1 MQTLNAKT
9 RKFRL
14 SPVHPPLKVGAYR
27 PDQSLLLPTPQCY
40 EVFKLTEHATTT
52 TAKPSSIATLAQM
65 HYTASAAKAHITA
78 GSDASMNG
86 EGKSAGIAF
95 QVGMTI
101 ERNDTMLTKVIA
113 KESFHIPVEDIDAAE
128 RIGVLVAMDWIR
140 SNMVEIFEKIANVH
154 AVLQLPIAL
163 HFDRCCLVKTLPQC
177 EEFKFLRASLVAFV
191 RDFLGENVLL
201 RNPGV

>member
-1 MQTLNAKT
+1 MKIPNAKT
-9 RKFRL
+9 KKIRL

-52 TAKPSSIATLAQM
+52 ARPSSIATLAQM
-65 HYTASAAKAHITA
+65 DYTPSAAKAYITA
-78 GSDASMNG
+78 GSDASINEKG
-86 EGKSAGIAF
+86 RSAGIAF
-95 QVGMTI
+95 EVGLTI
-101 ERNDTMLTKVIA
+101 VRNDTMYTKVIA
-113 KESFHIPVEDIDAAE
+113 SESFHIPVEDIDAAE
-128 RIGVLVAMDWIR
+128 RIGVLVAMDWFR

-154 AVLQLPIAL
+154 AVLQLPIAM

-191 RDFLGENVLL
+191 RDFFT
-201 RNPGV
+201 RKR